1 MRNALLLC
9 LIFSLVTA
17 CHNDEDILPAPPP
30 VSSAPTPGAEPKA
43 AEEDATPAFDLQ
55 SELFQHGMFKKMPY
69 RILFPRKY
77 DATKSYPLHIFLHG
91 IGERGTDNEKQLS
104 LGATHFQ
111 VDSIRDQYP
120 AFIVFPQCP
129 DTNYWFD
136 EPVTE
141 TLRGLVDSLLKD
153 QRIDAKK
160 ISVGGFSMGA
170 YGTFAMVARNPELF
184 QSAIA
189 ISGDGD
195 QSKASLM
202 ARSKWR
208 LFAGKKDVVVPS
220 GRTEQMARALASA
233 GASVSFILYPE
244 ADHGRTWINA
254 FSEPDFFRWIFSGDH
269 TPIYRAG
276 ED

>member
-17 CHNDEDILPAPPP
+17 CQNDEDILPTPPP
-30 VSSAPTPGAEPKA
+30 LSSAPTTGAEPEA
-43 AEEDATPAFDLQ
+43 AEEEAAPTFDLQ
-55 SELFQHGMFKKMPY
+55 SEVFQYGVFKKMPY

-104 LGATHFQ
+104 LGAAHFQ
-111 VDSIRDQYP
+111 ADSIRNQYP

-129 DTNYWFD
+129 DANYWSD

-141 TLRGLVDSLLKD
+141 TLRGLIDNLLKN
-153 QRIDAKK
+153 QPIDPTG
-160 ISVGGFSMGA
+160 ISVAGFSMGA
-170 YGTFAMVARNPELF
+170 FGTFALVARNPELF
-184 QSAIA
+184 RSAVA

-202 ARSKWR
+202 AKSKWR
-208 LFAGKKDVVVPS
+208 LFAGKKDAIVPS
-220 GRTEQMARALASA
+220 RRTEQMAKALASA
-233 GASVSFILYPE
+233 GASVSFTLYPQ

-269 TPIYRAG
+269 TPIGPAA
-276 ED
+276 DD